1 MTAIIDPATPAG
13 ARALASLA
21 TDKTGWITTVD
32 ADGQP
37 QSSPIWFLWD
47 DGEILVYSHR
57 RARRNAHIADHPRVS
72 FNLNTDASGDELVTM
87 EGTVRVVPDGPDA
100 AANPAYRAKYEPHIL
115 AYDWTVDWFAAEYP
129 VALRI
134 TPTRWRL
141 G

>member
-1 MTAIIDPATPAG
+1 MPTTIHPATPEG

-21 TDKTGWITTVD
+21 NDKTGWITTVD
-32 ADGQP
+32 ASGQP

-47 DGEILVYSHR
+47 GGEILVYSHR
-57 RARRNAHIADHPRVS
+57 AARRNADVAERPRVS

-87 EGTVRVVPDGPDA
+87 EGTVRVDHDGPDA
-100 AANPAYRAKYEPHIL
+100 AANPAYLAKYEPHIL
-115 AYDWTVDWFAAEYP
+115 AYGWTAGWFAAEYP